1 MIPGITVGTVSS
13 ELDEDGCCCYT
24 IRQKPKVGTLMPSA
38 SFIGKLNI
46 ALGKRLFLALPLV
59 GERPIVPVAGSR
71 YPCVADWLQLYLQV

>member
-13 ELDEDGCCCYT
+13 ELHEDGCCCYT

-46 ALGKRLFLALPLV
+46 ALGKRLPGPPSGQRLNV
-59 GERPIVPVAGSR
+59 PIIG
-71 YPCVADWLQLYLQV
+71 